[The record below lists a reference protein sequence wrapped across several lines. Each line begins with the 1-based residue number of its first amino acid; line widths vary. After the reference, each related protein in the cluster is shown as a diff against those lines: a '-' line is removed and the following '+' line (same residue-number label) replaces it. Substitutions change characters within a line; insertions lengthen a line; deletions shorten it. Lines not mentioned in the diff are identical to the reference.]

1 MEIKTKKELKFVI
14 QADKI
19 MNGIGGGFY
28 GKIRGLLFPDYI
40 GRFLVEMRKT
50 SYYKQQKGLFNK
62 LLLGYH
68 FAKYKRLG
76 LKLGFTIGCDALG
89 YGVVIPHYGTIVV
102 GNSNRIGNYAVL
114 QTSTCISSN
123 GKIIG
128 DGLYM
133 GSGAKITSKVKLGN
147 NISVGANSLVN
158 KDCLQD
164 NVLLG
169 GMPAKVIKPEETWY
183 IRDSYTQDKRAFG
196 VCAETYAKKVEKV
209 EALRKQYGIEFES
222 DIS

>member
-1 MEIKTKKELKFVI
+1 MKFVI
-14 QADKI
+14 QADNI
-19 MNGIGGGFY
+19 INSIGGGMY
-28 GKIRGLLFPDYI
+28 GFIRRFLSPDYI
-40 GRFLVEMRKT
+40 GRFLAEMRKT
-50 SYYKQQKGLFNK
+50 SYYKHQKGLLNK

-68 FAKYKRLG
+68 FAKYKKLG
-76 LKLGFTIGCDALG
+76 VKLGFSIGSDALG
-89 YGVVIPHYGTIVV
+89 YGVVMPHHGTIVV
-102 GNSNRIGNYAVL
+102 GNTNRIGNYAVL

-183 IRDSYTQDKRAFG
+183 IRDSYT
-196 VCAETYAKKVEKV
+196 
-209 EALRKQYGIEFES
+209 
-222 DIS
+222 